1 MRPKGDPDRDAHDRA
16 AQEPSPAASCD
27 GIIWLRTGSCRE
39 TAMTQNIRFATAA
52 LTIALALAASP
63 APAADLCV
71 DLALT
76 CNGFEPNWQFTF
88 DPDDNG
94 GTVSFTDPENPN
106 WETEPLVAEGCLLQG
121 SPNDYELN
129 SDAPLSLQAS
139 ITEQTCVEP
148 SGETSGFSVSA
159 TFNQG
164 ALTSTP
170 NRVTGTGCCV
180 RLD

>member
-1 MRPKGDPDRDAHDRA
+1 MQGHIRLA
-16 AQEPSPAASCD
+16 AAAF
-27 GIIWLRTGSCRE
+27 G
-39 TAMTQNIRFATAA
+39 A
-52 LTIALALAASP
+52 ALALAAP
-63 APAADLCV
+63 ARAADLCV
-71 DLALT
+71 DLALQ

-88 DPDDNG
+88 DPGANG

-106 WETEPLVAEGCLLQG
+106 WETEPLVVEGCLLQG

-129 SDAPLSLQAS
+129 TNEPLSLQAS

>member
-1 MRPKGDPDRDAHDRA
+1 MHDTLRLA
-16 AQEPSPAASCD
+16 AA
-27 GIIWLRTGSCRE
+27 
-39 TAMTQNIRFATAA
+39 
-52 LTIALALAASP
+52 ALAAAFALA
-63 APAADLCV
+63 APARGADLCV
-71 DLALT
+71 DLALK

-88 DPDDNG
+88 DPEASG
-94 GTVSFTDPENPN
+94 GVVSFTDPENPN
-106 WETEPLVAEGCLLQG
+106 WETEPLVVEGCLLQG

-129 SDAPLSLQAS
+129 TDAPLSLQAS

-148 SGETSGFSVSA
+148 SGETSDFSVSA

-170 NRVTGTGCCV
+170 NRVNGTGCCV

>member
-1 MRPKGDPDRDAHDRA
+1 MLYRGCGRDLSGTSK
-16 AQEPSPAASCD
+16 EP
-27 GIIWLRTGSCRE
+27 
-39 TAMTQNIRFATAA
+39 AMSHNIRFATAA
-52 LTIALALAASP
+52 LAAALAFAAAK

-71 DLALT
+71 DLALR

-88 DPDDNG
+88 DPDAGVVD
-94 GTVSFTDPENPN
+94 FTDPENPN
-106 WETEPLVAEGCLLQG
+106 WETQPLSVEGCMFQG

-129 SDAPLSLQAS
+129 ADAPLSLQAS
-139 ITEQTCVEP
+139 ITEQNCTEP
-148 SGETSGFSVSA
+148 SGEISDFSVSA

-164 ALTSTP
+164 ALTGNP